1 MGFVVKIK
9 NPKGWDV
16 LTRLI
21 GEPREAAPVPVM
33 GQADTLFNRE
43 LSWLDFNERVLSE
56 AADPSVPAL
65 ERLRFCAIVSSN
77 LDEFFMVR
85 VAGLSRVARSKP
97 KTRYQDG
104 LTASQVYAQ
113 VREHVVRQKAR
124 QADVLVD
131 ILTELRYSGIR
142 IDSEFLKA
150 SPLDR
155 TILNSL
161 PPLTVTV
168 RGTKDP
174 VPHLGFNQLHVYV
187 GFPGE
192 YAIVTI
198 TERPSRLL
206 RIRSKGSGLHY
217 VLLERWIADRAAKLF
232 PGREVIETFPFKVI
246 READLRYRPEDEEQ
260 LEDQI
265 LEAVGRRTRA
275 RVVRLEVDSPAYSE
289 GALFLATALGLDSA
303 SLYRFNLPLDLRT
316 LLTVYNAKRS
326 KLRYPAVEPR
336 TPPPLR
342 RGSRIFDAVKK
353 KDFLLHH
360 PYDSFDTVLNFLRQ
374 AARDPQVTRI
384 YHTLYRT
391 SSESPVMEA
400 LKEAAKNGKRVT
412 VYVEIKARF
421 DELNNLRWASDL
433 RRAGVRVIR
442 PYGSWKVHSKAT
454 QVFRREGAE
463 EASYLHLGTG
473 NYHPTTAKQ
482 YTDLGLLTR
491 DQALGRE
498 VSRFFNT
505 IIKHKRPK
513 GFNELLVAPVNM
525 QRETIE
531 LIKEETE
538 LQRQGLR
545 GHIIAKMNSLVDNA
559 TIQALYEA
567 SRAGVRVDLVV
578 RGICCLR
585 PGIRGLSEN
594 IRVVSIIDRFLEHSR
609 AYYFRSGGIERVYL
623 SSADWMPRNF
633 FTRLELAFPVKDP
646 ALKRYVKEVVLG
658 NALADNVKAWH
669 LRPDGSYF
677 KPRPPAEDKRLR
689 SQFILESLAANHYK
703 DTILSSRGKNGD
715 RP

>member
-1 MGFVVKIK
+1 M
-9 NPKGWDV
+9 
-16 LTRLI
+16 
-21 GEPREAAPVPVM
+21 
-33 GQADTLFNRE
+33 
-43 LSWLDFNERVLSE
+43 
-56 AADPSVPAL
+56 PAL

-104 LTASQVYAQ
+104 LTAAQVYAQ
-113 VREHVVRQKAR
+113 VREYVVRQKAR

-155 TILNSL
+155 TILNDL

-168 RGTKDP
+168 QGTKDP
-174 VPHLGFNQLHVYV
+174 VPHLGFNQLHIYV

-198 TERPSRLL
+198 TDRASRLL
-206 RIRSKGSGLHY
+206 RIRSKGAGLHY

-232 PGREVIETFPFKVI
+232 PGREVLETFPFKVI

-316 LLTVYNAKRS
+316 LLTIYAAKKRS
-326 KLRYPAVEPR
+326 KLRYPAIEAR

-342 RGSRIFDAVKK
+342 RGARIFDTLRK
-353 KDFLLHH
+353 KDFLVHH
-360 PYDSFDTVLNFLRQ
+360 PYDSFETVLNFLRS

-473 NYHPTTAKQ
+473 NYHPTTARQ
-482 YTDLGLLTR
+482 YTDLGLFTR

-498 VSRFFNT
+498 VSRFFNA
-505 IIKHKRPK
+505 IIKNKRPK
-513 GFNELLVAPVNM
+513 GFSELLVAPVNM
-525 QRETIE
+525 QRETIA
-531 LIKEETE
+531 LIREETE
-538 LQRQGLR
+538 FHRQGLR

-567 SRAGVRVDLVV
+567 SRVGVKVDLVV

-594 IRVVSIIDRFLEHSR
+594 IRVISIVDRFLEHSR

-669 LRPDGSYF
+669 LRPDGTYF

-703 DTILSSRGKNGD
+703 DTILSSRGRNAD

>member
-1 MGFVVKIK
+1 MGFDVKTTQTAD
-9 NPKGWDV
+9 WDV
-16 LTRLI
+16 LTKLI
-21 GEPREAAPVPVM
+21 GEPRAADRVPVM
-33 GQADTLFNRE
+33 GEADTLFNRE
-43 LSWLDFNERVLSE
+43 LSWLEFNERVLSE

-97 KTRYQDG
+97 KTQYPDG
-104 LTASQVYAQ
+104 MTAAQVYAQ

-124 QADVLVD
+124 QAEVLRD
-131 ILTELRYSGIR
+131 ILNELRYSGIR
-142 IDSEFLKA
+142 IDSDFTRGT
-150 SPLDR
+150 SLDR
-155 TILNSL
+155 TILQNL
-161 PPLTVTV
+161 PGLGVTL
-168 RGTKDP
+168 RGPKDP
-174 VPHLGFNQLHVYV
+174 LPHLGFNQLHVYV

-198 TERPSRLL
+198 HDRQSRLL
-206 RIRSKGSGLHY
+206 RIPSKGAGLHY

-232 PGREVIETFPFKVI
+232 PGREVLETFPFKVI
-246 READLRYRPEDEEQ
+246 READLRYRPEDEDQ
-260 LEDQI
+260 LEEQI

-275 RVVRLEVDSPAYSE
+275 RVVRLEVDAPAYSE

-303 SLYRFNLPLDLRT
+303 SLYRFDLPLDLRT
-316 LLTVYNAKRS
+316 LLGVYTAKNKP
-326 KLRYPAVEPR
+326 KLKYPAVTPR
-336 TPPPLR
+336 TAPPFR
-342 RGSRIFDAVKK
+342 RSARIFETVKK
-353 KDFLLHH
+353 KDFLVHH
-360 PYDSFDTVLNFLRQ
+360 PYDSFDTVLNFLRR
-374 AARDPQVTRI
+374 AAEDPKVTRL

-391 SSESPVMEA
+391 SAQSPVMEA
-400 LKEAAKNGKRVT
+400 LKLAAKNGKKVT

-421 DELNNLRWASDL
+421 DELNNLRWAQDL
-433 RRAGVRVIR
+433 RRSGVRVIR
-442 PYGSWKVHSKAT
+442 PFGSWKVHSKAT
-454 QVFRREGAE
+454 QVFRREGTE

-482 YTDLGLLTR
+482 YTDLGLFTR
-491 DQALGRE
+491 DQDLGRE
-498 VSRFFNT
+498 VSRFFSALVKN
-505 IIKHKRPK
+505 KRPK
-513 GFNELLVAPVNM
+513 GFSELLVAPVNM
-525 QRETIE
+525 QKETIS
-531 LIKEETE
+531 LIRQETA

-545 GHIIAKMNSLVDNA
+545 GHIIAKMNSLADNA

-594 IRVVSIIDRFLEHSR
+594 IRVISVIDRFLEHSR
-609 AYYFRSGGIERVYL
+609 AYYFRSGGLERVYL

-658 NALADNVKAWH
+658 HALADNVKAWH
-669 LRPDGSYF
+669 LRPDGTYF

-703 DTILSSRGKNGD
+703 DTILSSRG
-715 RP
+715 RPLN